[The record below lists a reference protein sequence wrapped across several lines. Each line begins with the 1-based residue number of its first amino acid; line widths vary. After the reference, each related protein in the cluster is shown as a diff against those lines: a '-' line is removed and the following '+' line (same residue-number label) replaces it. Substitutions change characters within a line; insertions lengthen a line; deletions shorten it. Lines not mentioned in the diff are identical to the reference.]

1 MKARDGEAYLGHD
14 LIPSS
19 DKRAS
24 DGLLSTMMLRFAS
37 LSLGSLV
44 LGFSS
49 VAMKDDEGDKDGG
62 WWSFW

>member
-1 MKARDGEAYLGHD
+1 MGHD

-24 DGLLSTMMLRFAS
+24 DGLLSTTMLRFAS
-37 LSLGSLV
+37 LSLGWLV

-49 VAMKDDEGDKDGG
+49 VAMKDDEAERKGR